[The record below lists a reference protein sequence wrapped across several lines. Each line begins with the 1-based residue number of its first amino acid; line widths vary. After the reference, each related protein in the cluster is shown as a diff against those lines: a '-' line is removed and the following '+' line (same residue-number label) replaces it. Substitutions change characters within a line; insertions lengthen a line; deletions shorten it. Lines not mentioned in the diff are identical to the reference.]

1 VSVSRLSTGAAF
13 LIGLWAGC
21 SSDPDVLTYEQ
32 FTAQAYQEPDTGL
45 RVCNG
50 DELVETEEAMAAL
63 YEAYLGSVAD
73 AADHE
78 AGLATSHQELAVNVV
93 NGQDD
98 TWPAGTAQSLTYCIS
113 SPSFGNRYNSVVSAM
128 SAAAADWESATGGGV
143 NFVHVPSLDADCSS
157 RSNVVFNVR
166 QVNTTQYV
174 SRAFF
179 PSSTRK
185 SRELLVSTSAFGNI
199 YPWSVTGVLRH
210 ELGHTLGFRHEHTR
224 PEAGTCFEDNDG
236 RALTAYDAASVMHY
250 PRCNGTSNG
259 DLVLTNLD
267 RSGAASLY

>member
-1 VSVSRLSTGAAF
+1 MSVSRFSTGAAF

-32 FTAQAYQEPDTGL
+32 FKARAYQEPDTGL
-45 RVCNG
+45 HVFNG

-63 YEAYLGSVAD
+63 YEAYLDSVAD

-78 AGLATSHQELAVNVV
+78 AGLATSRQELAVNVV

-98 TWPAGTAQSLTYCIS
+98 RWPASTAQNLTYCVS
-113 SPSFGNRYNSVVSAM
+113 SPSFGSRYNNVVSAM
-128 SAAAADWESATGGGV
+128 TAAAADWESATSGRV
-143 NFVHVPSLDADCSS
+143 NFVHVPSLDADCST

-174 SRAFF
+174 ARAFY
-179 PSSTRK
+179 PSTTRK
-185 SRELLVSTSAFGNI
+185 SRELLVSTSAFDNI

-224 PEAGTCFEDNDG
+224 PEAGTCFEDTAW

-250 PRCNGTSNG
+250 RRCNGTNNG
-259 DLVLTNLD
+259 DLVLTSLD
-267 RSGAASLY
+267 RSGVALLY